1 MLKLTGAQMLAAFN
15 AGRGDEKTA
24 QALHR
29 VHAAILF
36 ANDLDDPPLTAF
48 PQDLRQQLESKK
60 NG

>member
-1 MLKLTGAQMLAAFN
+1 MLAAFN

-29 VHAAILF
+29 VQAAILF